1 MGYKKSFSEVDS
13 KYWGEYKVRMSKAQG
28 VEEVK
33 KIFSMVVAD
42 LVKEIEPKLN
52 PIYGEF
58 SGDFE
63 IDVKSEK
70 KYKVAAKLADDPAY
84 VDLVENSDLPAI
96 LAKYAEMAVNKKTH
110 LLGKEVQ
117 ENGKKI
123 VH

>member
-33 KIFSMVVAD
+33 KIFSMVVAEM
-42 LVKEIEPKLN
+42 VKEIEPNLN

-63 IDVKSEK
+63 IDINSEG
-70 KYKVAAKLADDPAY
+70 KYKVASKIADDSVY
-84 VDLVENSDLPAI
+84 KELVENSDLPAI
-96 LAKYAEMAVNKKTH
+96 LEKYAEMAVNKKTH
-110 LLGKEVQ
+110 LLSKEAT

-123 VH
+123 IH

>member
-33 KIFSMVVAD
+33 KIFSMVVAE
-42 LVKEIEPKLN
+42 LVKEIEPNLD

-63 IDVKSEK
+63 IDINSER
-70 KYKVAAKLADDPAY
+70 KYRVASKIADNSVY
-84 VDLVENSDLPAI
+84 KELVENSDLPGI
-96 LAKYAEMAVNKKTH
+96 LEKYAEMAVNKKTH
-110 LLGKEVQ
+110 LLSKEGT

-123 VH
+123 IH